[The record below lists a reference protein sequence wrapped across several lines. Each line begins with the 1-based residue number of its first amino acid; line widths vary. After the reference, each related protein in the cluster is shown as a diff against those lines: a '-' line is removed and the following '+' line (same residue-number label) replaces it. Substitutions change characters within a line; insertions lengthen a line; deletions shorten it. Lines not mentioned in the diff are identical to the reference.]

1 MRQLPLDIHQLET
14 NLGYTFQ
21 NRALLLEALTHST
34 YAYEHRQDVL
44 ISNERLEFLGDA
56 VLDLAVG
63 DVLFRLSEQQT
74 EGFMTKTRA
83 LVVCENTLA
92 IIARKLEIGRLL
104 FLGKGEEATGGSEKP
119 SNLANAMEALFGAI
133 YLDADFAQARQVIIS
148 LLAEPIREA
157 IAGSINYDYKSRLLE
172 LVQAQ
177 PATAPLQFTILE
189 ERGPVHERIFT
200 AGVLLGDILIGKG
213 QGNSKKDAEQQAAR
227 LALDWFA
234 IRDENL
240 DVADLT

>member
-1 MRQLPLDIHQLET
+1 MRQLPQDIHQLESD
-14 NLGYTFQ
+14 LGYIFQ
-21 NRALLLEALTHST
+21 NHSLLLEALTHST
-34 YAYEHRQDVL
+34 YAYEHRQEAL

-56 VLDLAVG
+56 VLDLAIG
-63 DVLFRLSEQQT
+63 DSLFRLSEQQT

-92 IIARKLEIGRLL
+92 ILARKLEVGRLL
-104 FLGKGEEATGGSEKP
+104 FLGKGEAATGGSDKP

-133 YLDADFAQARQVIIS
+133 YLDADFSRARQVILG
-148 LLAEPIREA
+148 LLADPIREA

-172 LVQAQ
+172 LVQAL
-177 PATAPLQFTILE
+177 PSNTPLRFTILE
-189 ERGPVHERIFT
+189 EHGPVHERIFC
-200 AGVLLGDILIGKG
+200 AGVLLGEDLIGKG

-234 IRDENL
+234 MMGENL
-240 DVADLT
+240 TSPT